1 MEELARVY
9 GGSLFD
15 VANAEGKRDL
25 IREQLGQFADA
36 VKDNVELQV
45 FLFSPHFST
54 QEKKAGLERV
64 LAGADEVLLRFL
76 DLLIEKHRM
85 PVLLRVRQNYD
96 QRCEQAE
103 RRLAVEI
110 TSAVELDART
120 ADQVAEQIGAHTG
133 MHVDLQRRVDP
144 EIIGGLVVRV
154 GNSILDASV
163 RTRLERLRQQVA
175 KAA

>member
-9 GGSLFD
+9 GDSLFQ
-15 VANAEGKRDL
+15 VASAEGKRDL
-25 IREQLGQFADA
+25 IREQLGQVADA

-54 QEKKAGLERV
+54 QEKKAGLERM
-64 LAGADEVLLRFL
+64 LEDADDVLLRFL

-85 PVLLRVRQNYD
+85 PVLLRIRQNYD
-96 QRCEQAE
+96 ERCEQAE
-103 RRLAVEI
+103 HRLAVEI
-110 TSAVELDART
+110 TSAVELDAQT
-120 ADQVAEQIGAHTG
+120 AEEVAEQIGAHTG
-133 MHVDLQRRVDP
+133 MRVDLRRRVDP
-144 EIIGGLVVRV
+144 EIIGGLILRV

-163 RTRLERLRQQVA
+163 RSRLERLRQQVA